1 MFEIEQQPGG
11 GFNFGITNYK
21 EDALD
26 EIALNT
32 SLKKKV
38 LVDRQFTYKE
48 DSGYGIYQ
56 GEDEEGLLI
65 KITGVFHEPLK
76 IGSTYEMKGKVT
88 AFRGEKQLS
97 VEKVKMTVPVSKNGI
112 IAYLQNLEGLYRKAE
127 LLYEQYGGDVIEIL
141 TNDPMRIAKEIDGIG
156 KVSVLKWQEQIHRKE
171 GNEHY
176 FNNLIG
182 LGLNMRQAKKLF
194 ETYKETVMDK
204 IKENP
209 YLLVEM
215 FPTFGFEKADKIA
228 KEMGYDPK
236 GMYRIQEGIKYTLKE
251 ATSEGHCFLPVQ
263 ELLER
268 AVEILTVRMT
278 EDEMIALLETYHGS
292 KQAVYTIGEFS
303 YSVDYRALSKQFNE
317 YRYERNRFEKERKR
331 MVVIQLTKK
340 EIMSEIER
348 MEHYNKVVYDNHRV
362 YLIEL
367 YEAEFKVAERVV
379 RLSQSAKDDF
389 TGVNEDIEKII
400 QEEQILLEEKQRE
413 AVETFARGQGGFYI
427 LNGSAGCGKTFTL
440 NIILR
445 VLGLQYRKM
454 NRMME
459 VLVFAPT
466 GKASKVAERAT
477 GRTCMTI
484 HRGLKYKPNQG
495 FEHNENNPL
504 DADVV
509 VIDESSMIDVLLAES
524 LLSAVADGTKVI
536 FLGDTK
542 QLSSVGAG
550 NVLQE
555 LILSNVVSIVTLNV
569 VKRQGRDS
577 GIILNA
583 NRIVNGEMISSCK
596 DTQDAYVLR
605 KEETLDAQQA
615 MIKAIREV
623 EKVRAYT
630 IEDIQVLCP
639 QKSSLIGTNSMNLLI
654 QKEFNPYNEDMKV
667 LNKKVAF
674 YNSETKKEELS
685 PLFFKRS
692 DKVIHM
698 RNNYEMPWYKKDK
711 WGNYML
717 DEDAV
722 GITNGETGVIEDIL
736 KGNSNSGYKTRM
748 IVRYEESYAFYDDN
762 FEELE
767 HAYAM
772 TIHKSQGSQ
781 WKAVVIPI
789 MMQNYHML
797 DNNLFYTGYTRAQ
810 LFSVVVGQP
819 EAMLHA
825 IRTRKSKG
833 RYTSLQERLK
843 VFRLE
848 SQG

>member
-1 MFEIEQQPGG
+1 MFKIEQQPGG
-11 GFNFGITNYK
+11 GFNFGITNHK
-21 EDALD
+21 EDALE
-26 EIALNT
+26 EIPLNT
-32 SLKKKV
+32 SLEKKV

-56 GEDEEGLLI
+56 GEDEEGLSI
-65 KITGVFHEPLK
+65 KVTGVFHEPLK

-97 VEKVKMTVPVSKNGI
+97 VDKVKMTTPVSKNGI

-141 TNDPMRIAKEIDGIG
+141 TNDPMRIAKEVDGIG
-156 KVSVLKWQEQIHRKE
+156 KVSVLRWQEQIHQKE

-194 ETYKETVMDK
+194 ETYKETVMEK

-209 YLLVEM
+209 YLLVEL
-215 FPTFGFEKADKIA
+215 FPTFGFEKADQIA

-236 GMYRIQEGIKYTLKE
+236 GIYRIQEGIKYTLKE
-251 ATSEGHCFLPVQ
+251 ASNEGHCFLPIQ

-268 AVEILTVRMT
+268 AVEMLTIRMT
-278 EDEMIALLETYHGS
+278 EDEMAMLLEKYHGS
-292 KQAVYTIGEFS
+292 KQAVYMMGSFS
-303 YSVDYRALSKQFNE
+303 YSVDYKLLSKQFNE

-331 MVVIQLTKK
+331 MVVIRLTRN
-340 EIMSEIER
+340 EIMKEIER
-348 MEHYNKVVYDNHRV
+348 MELYNKVVYDNHRV

-379 RLSQSAKDDF
+379 RLSQSAKRDF
-389 TGVNEDIEKII
+389 TDVNEDIESIVREERII
-400 QEEQILLEEKQRE
+400 LEEKQRE
-413 AVETFARGQGGFYI
+413 AVETFAQGQGGFYI

-440 NIILR
+440 NVILR
-445 VLGLQYRKM
+445 VLGLQYKKM

-466 GKASKVAERAT
+466 GKASKVAGRAT

-484 HRGLKYKPNQG
+484 HRGLKYKPNKG

-524 LLSAVADGTKVI
+524 LLRAIADGTKVI

-550 NVLQE
+550 NVLQD
-555 LILSNVVSIVTLNV
+555 LIMSNMVEMVTLNV
-569 VKRQGRDS
+569 VKRQGKDS

-596 DTQDAYVLR
+596 STQDAYVLR
-605 KEETLDAQQA
+605 KEQTLDAQQA
-615 MIKAIREV
+615 MLKSIREV
-623 EKVRAYT
+623 EKVRGYD

-639 QKSSLIGTNSMNLLI
+639 QKTSLIGTNSMNLLI

-674 YNSETKKEELS
+674 YNPGTQEEEFL

-698 RNNYEMPWYKKDK
+698 RNNYEMLWYKKDK
-711 WGNYML
+711 WGNFTL
-717 DEDAV
+717 DEDVV

-736 KGNSNSGYKTRM
+736 KGNPNSGFKIRM
-748 IVRYEESYAFYDDN
+748 IVRYEDSYAYYDDS
-762 FEELE
+762 FDELE

-781 WKAVVIPI
+781 WKAVIMPI
-789 MMQNYHML
+789 LMQNYHML

-810 LFSVVVGQP
+810 QFSVVVGQP

-825 IRTRKSKG
+825 IRTRKSKD
-833 RYTSLQERLK
+833 RYTSLTERL
-843 VFRLE
+843 REYREE

>member
-11 GFNFGITNYK
+11 GFNFGITNHK
-21 EDALD
+21 ENAL
-26 EIALNT
+26 EEVSLNT

-38 LVDRQFTYKE
+38 LIDRQFTYKE

-56 GEDEEGLLI
+56 GEDESGFLI
-65 KITGVFHEPLK
+65 KVTGVFHEPLK
-76 IGSTYEMKGKVT
+76 IGSTYEMSGKVT

-97 VEKVKMTVPVSKNGI
+97 VEKSKVTKPVSKNGI

-127 LLYEQYGGDVIEIL
+127 LLYELYGQEVVEIL
-141 TNDPMRIAKEIDGIG
+141 TNDPMRIAKEVDGIG
-156 KVSVLKWQEQIHRKE
+156 KVSVLKWQEQIHQKE

-176 FNNLIG
+176 FNNLLG

-194 ETYKETVMDK
+194 EKYKEGVMEK

-209 YLLVEM
+209 YLLVEE
-215 FPTFGFEKADKIA
+215 FPTFGFEKADQVA

-251 ATSEGHCFLPVQ
+251 ATSEGHCFLPIQ

-278 EDEMIALLETYHGS
+278 EEEMITLLETYHGS
-292 KQAVYTIGEFS
+292 KEAVYTIGEFS
-303 YSVDYRALSKQFNE
+303 YKVDYKILSKQFNE
-317 YRYERNRFEKERKR
+317 YRYERNRYEKEKKR
-331 MVVIQLTKK
+331 MVAIRLTRN

-348 MEHYNKVVYDNHRV
+348 MELYNKLVYDNHRV
-362 YLIEL
+362 YLLEL

-379 RLSQSAKDDF
+379 RLSQSAKNDF
-389 TGVNEDIEKII
+389 TGVEEDIEKIL
-400 QEEQILLEEKQRE
+400 QEENISLEEKQRE
-413 AVETFARGQGGFYI
+413 AVESFAQGQGGFYI

-445 VLGLQYRKM
+445 VLGLQYQKM
-454 NRMME
+454 NRLME

-466 GKASKVAERAT
+466 GKASKVAGRAT
-477 GRTCMTI
+477 GRECMTI
-484 HRGLKYKPNQG
+484 HRGLKYKPNKG

-509 VIDESSMIDVLLAES
+509 VIDESSMIDILLADS
-524 LLSAVADGTKVI
+524 LLRAIADGTKVI

-542 QLSSVGAG
+542 QLASVGAG
-550 NVLQE
+550 NVLQD
-555 LILSNVVSIVTLNV
+555 LIVSNMVNIVTLNV
-569 VKRQGRDS
+569 VKRQGKDS
-577 GIILNA
+577 GIIRNA

-605 KEETLDAQQA
+605 KEQMLEAQQA
-615 MIKAIREV
+615 MLKAIREV
-623 EKVRAYT
+623 EKVRGYD

-667 LNKKVAF
+667 LNKKVAY
-674 YNSETKKEELS
+674 YNMEKQKEEFA
-685 PLFFKRS
+685 PLFFKRA

-698 RNNYEMPWYKKDK
+698 RNNYEMLWYKKDQ
-711 WGNYML
+711 WGKFTL
-717 DEDAV
+717 DEDSV
-722 GITNGETGVIEDIL
+722 GITNGETGVIEDIV
-736 KGNSNSGYKTRM
+736 KGNQSGGFKIRV
-748 IVRYEESYAFYDDN
+748 IVRYEESYVFYDDA

-767 HAYAM
+767 HAFAL

-781 WKAVVIPI
+781 WKAVIMPI
-789 MMQNYHML
+789 LMQNYHML

-833 RYTSLQERLK
+833 RYTSLQDRLK
-843 VFRLE
+843 EFGVE